1 MLASWPAIWLIVRIK
16 NPTAQAIRQRFQG
29 QVVYPMISNLPF
41 SSDRKWGAME
51 LEGLGT
57 VFLGAPEML
66 LDSEVP
72 EAREALE
79 RGSRVLVLALR
90 SGEIRPP
97 QTTET
102 I

>member
-1 MLASWPAIWLIVRIK
+1 ML
-16 NPTAQAIRQRFQG
+16 
-29 QVVYPMISNLPF
+29 SNLPF

-79 RGSRVLVLALR
+79 RFTCIGLSSQ
-90 SGEIRPP
+90 SGKTGPS
-97 QTTET
+97 QATET